1 MTTTAP
7 SSVSPLAA
15 DAVRG
20 VRDPAVQALLAEH
33 WELFLRWSP
42 TEATT
47 LGDHRYDDRLSP
59 RSADAV
65 ARYRA
70 ERRALLARAAAI
82 DPAGLD
88 DGDRTTLLLLRGD
101 LEAQT
106 AADVCEDHLWAISPA
121 QNPLNELSYL
131 AELHRVTTPADAA
144 NLVARYRQGA
154 QLVDDTIA
162 NLREGL
168 RAGRVASQEVLRR
181 VVAQLDAELARP
193 TSAWAMVAPAAQARP
208 DWTDAER
215 ARFAAELHAAVADGV
230 RPALARLRAVIADEL
245 MPKGRTG
252 RDEGLGALPDGDACY
267 RARIREHIGVDR
279 TAAELHQL
287 GLDEIARLDRE
298 IAAMG
303 ARLFGAPDLAATLT
317 RLRTDPALY
326 FTTGDEL
333 EAAAGAALARAQ
345 AATPRF
351 FGVLPRAACVMAR
364 IPDYEAPFS
373 TIAYYRQP
381 HYDGSK
387 PGEYF
392 INTYKPETRPRYE
405 LEALTWHES
414 VPGHHLQI
422 AIAQE
427 LGDLPMYR
435 KLTGSTAYVEGW
447 ALYTERLADEMGLY
461 TGDLDRLGMLS
472 YDAWRASRLVVDT
485 GLHAMRWTRAEA
497 EAFMRAHT
505 ALTEVNISNEV
516 DRYIAWP
523 GQALAYKFGQLEIFA
538 LRREAE
544 GRLGARFS
552 LPAFHD
558 VVLGGGA
565 VSLPVLR
572 LRVEAWIADTLAQR

>member
-181 VVAQLDAELARP
+181 VVAQLDAELAKP

>member
-181 VVAQLDAELARP
+181 VVAQLDAELAKP

-230 RPALARLRAVIADEL
+230 RPALARLRAVSADEL